1 MLRLHFILLL
11 IFPIALFGQMSY
23 HTDIEPIIKKHCIA
37 CHSNGEIGPMPLASY
52 TEVASYASMIK
63 FVTSTKLMPPFKAD
77 HHKVDYKNERSISKE
92 EIATIEAWIADGLLE
107 GNPTIPSPMY
117 EAEAIEY
124 DKVICME
131 EAFEHYG
138 IYYDQYQ
145 AFVLP
150 AISEENRFISRIDVM
165 PGNKKIV
172 RSAYL
177 SLSAKGDADAMDIW
191 DPRYGFYAYGSLG
204 FEPSLP
210 NWHSWMPN
218 TSGLGI
224 NENEI
229 NLLPANS
236 ELILHIHYGPYGE
249 IELDSTCVGLV
260 YDDGHDKV
268 QLQNIPMLATEYIA
282 DSFLL
287 EAELSKRF
295 SSSFYIP
302 EDTYL
307 KSVTPLAHLLCKN
320 WEVFAVLPDRSTLP
334 LLSISDWD
342 FHWRERYVFKDY
354 IFLPKGTRI
363 VGTATYNN
371 TSQNPYNP
379 SDPPHTMDH
388 GPHMFDENYLCYFE
402 FLNTNENPTVTIQK
416 PFTVAKSQ
424 IQELVFTCH
433 QEANYKITLHNLSD
447 KTSYS
452 ISKKAYPVGEHI
464 IVSSSLPHE
473 IGRYAISISSGNEHQ
488 DIWYF
493 VIK

>member
-1 MLRLHFILLL
+1 M
-11 IFPIALFGQMSY
+11 ALFGQITY
-23 HTDIEPIIKKHCIA
+23 HSDIAPIIKIHCVA
-37 CHSNGEIGPMPLASY
+37 CHSNGEIGPMPLATF

-77 HHKVDYKNERSISKE
+77 HHKVDYRNERSISKE
-92 EIATIEAWIADGLLE
+92 EIATIEAWIADGLLV
-107 GNPTIPSPMY
+107 GNSTISDATY

-124 DKVICME
+124 DEVICME

-150 AISEENRFISRIDVM
+150 TTSEEDRYISRIDIM
-165 PGNKKIV
+165 PGNKEIV

-177 SLSAKGDADAMDIW
+177 SLSAKGDADAMDTW

-236 ELILHIHYGPYGE
+236 ELILHLHYGPYGE
-249 IELDSTCVGLV
+249 NQMDRTCVGLV
-260 YDDGHDKV
+260 YNEGKDKT
-268 QLQNIPMLATEYIA
+268 QLQNIPLLATEYLT

-287 EAELSKRF
+287 KAELKKRF

-307 KSVTPLAHLLCKN
+307 KSVTPLSHLLCKK

-354 IFLPKGTRI
+354 ILLPKGTRI
-363 VGTATYNN
+363 IGTATYDN

-402 FLNTNENPTVTIQK
+402 FLNSNKNPTVIIKK
-416 PFTVAKSQ
+416 PFTVSSSM
-424 IQELVFTCH
+424 ISELIFFC
-433 QEANYKITLHNLSD
+433 QKKGSYKINVHNLND
-447 KTSYS
+447 HTSYL
-452 ISKKAYPVGEHI
+452 ISEKTFPKGEHI
-464 IVSSSLPHE
+464 IKSSSLPQE
-473 IGRYAISISSGNEHQ
+473 MGRYAISISSENQPQ